1 MAIDLRNLRHF
12 VATAENG
19 SFRRAAN
26 VLHMQQSSVSRA
38 VRQLED
44 ALGVS
49 LFERRV
55 SGAQLTDAGHR
66 LLRDVR
72 PALEQLE
79 LARKA
84 SGEHEEAAAE
94 ERMQE
99 AVVATDRSR
108 QGAACKSLRKQR
120 GAGASTVEGK

>member
-79 LARKA
+79 LAPGRVYLQNCMWPGPHPVHDQVQ
-84 SGEHEEAAAE
+84 SLI
-94 ERMQE
+94 
-99 AVVATDRSR
+99 
-108 QGAACKSLRKQR
+108 QGMLSSSFSPTIFAFHIWD
-120 GAGASTVEGK
+120 